1 MRIDKLQY
9 IDKIGNYIEK
19 VAKKEYLRS
28 PDYIAKLIMKDRIQ
42 EERVSIYKNIR
53 KEPNSDLYKKQAIEN
68 IYGMAEVLN
77 RYYKNNW
84 TFTLELLTAPKK
96 FCKNAGIENYKEQI
110 FDFCMKKVGI
120 WSYEGYLEI
129 MISDKENIAL
139 NDIYS
144 YPFITFSLGILIR
157 FPEITIKNSRLES
170 HIIKDL
176 VLCLP
181 LVCKR
186 NLLPAT
192 LRGVRL
198 TVTPAELKKRYQH
211 SHISTGKFPS
221 SVIHDLQTAP
231 FCLGEGNIAFLLG
244 KFISITTFERRIF
257 ERLLM
262 EIESFVAW
270 ESLEG
275 GPYINME
282 MVKKAL
288 STSIRPT
295 SCEPLLEGN
304 FEEVIDDAVQLLCK
318 NPTYRNLLVFYK
330 EDGKFRIS
338 PTESLEKSIHDWIK
352 SRYPTFYENNLIAV
366 VEGGY
371 VPKRRLEDFY
381 NPTLDPETE
390 QEIKNYQKYQ
400 KIVYLGNEE
409 LVFQVVDESKK
420 NQSAEKIEYKIKLNS
435 NIYDKIRKF
444 AENFISYYLFRSDCN
459 ER

>member
-9 IDKIGNYIEK
+9 VDKIGNYIEK

-42 EERVSIYKNIR
+42 EEKVSMYKNIR
-53 KEPNSDLYKKQAIEN
+53 KEPESDLYKKQAIEN

-84 TFTLELLTAPKK
+84 TFTLELLTAPKR
-96 FCKNAGIENYKEQI
+96 FCKNSSIEDYREQI
-110 FDFCMKKVGI
+110 FNSYMKKVGI
-120 WSYEGYLEI
+120 WSYEGYIEI
-129 MISDKENIAL
+129 MKIDKENTVL

-157 FPEITIKNSRLES
+157 FPEITIKNSRSES

-211 SHISTGKFPS
+211 SHISTGRFPS
-221 SVIHDLQTAP
+221 SAIHELQTAP

-275 GPYINME
+275 GPYINIS
-282 MVKKAL
+282 MVKESL

-295 SCEPLLEGN
+295 PREPLIEGN
-304 FEEVIDDAVQLLCK
+304 LEDVLDGAVQLLCK

-338 PTESLEKSIHDWIK
+338 PTESLEKSLHDWLK
-352 SRYPTFYENNLIAV
+352 SRYPTFYEANLIAV

-381 NPTLDPETE
+381 NPIPDPETE
-390 QEIKNYQKYQ
+390 QEIKNYQRYQ

-409 LVFQVVDESKK
+409 LVFQVVDEPKK
-420 NQSAEKIEYKIKLNS
+420 NQSAEEIEYKIKLNS

-459 ER
+459 GR